1 MQSTFLQVGTLMR
14 SLSLIHDM
22 LIRNMRSYL
31 AQLVITALMEVI
43 RRLNVQPVHIG
54 TMNTVK
60 TFQIVVFAQLV
71 HTVLPSA

>member
-1 MQSTFLQVGTLMR
+1 
-14 SLSLIHDM
+14 
-22 LIRNMRSYL
+22 MRSYL
-31 AQLVITALMEVI
+31 AQLVITVLMEVI